1 MKSALKPVLW
11 VGSALKDLKAFP
23 EEVKGE
29 VGFALFQA
37 QRGEKPLN
45 AKPLKGY
52 SGASVLEIRENFDK
66 DTYRVVYTVQFA
78 KAVYVLHAFQKKS
91 TTGIA
96 TPKKD
101 LATIESR
108 LKDAQQHYTANYQE
122 R

>member
-23 EEVKGE
+23 EEVRSE

-45 AKPLKGY
+45 TKPLKGY

-91 TTGIA
+91 KTGIA

-101 LATIESR
+101 LATIDSR
-108 LKDAQQHYTANYQE
+108 LKDAQQHYAANYQE
-122 R
+122 K